1 MRSDGGWTVFQRRTG
16 EPLSFNRKWQ
26 AYKEGFGRL
35 TNDHWLGLQKVFL
48 LTKNKKST
56 LRVDLWDFEG
66 GSAFAE
72 YNNFRLGNEK
82 TAYKL
87 HVGKYNGNAGDA
99 IRGAYPGID
108 QNGYGFSTIDRDNDG
123 CRPCIFGDI
132 AQTRCTDRTASGWW
146 FSKCGSADLNG
157 HWHPSGDHIGW
168 ASGLHW
174 ETWKSVPYSA
184 KASRMMIKSEL

>member
-48 LTKNKKST
+48 LTKNKSST
-56 LRVDLWDFEG
+56 LRVDLWDYEG

-72 YNNFRLGNEK
+72 YNNFRLGNEQ

-87 HVGKYNGNAGDA
+87 HVEEFNGTAGDA
-99 IRGAYPGID
+99 IRGAYPGLD

-132 AQTRCTDRTASGWW
+132 ARTRCTDITASGWW

-157 HWHPSGDHIGW
+157 DWHPSGDHIGW

-174 ETWKSVPYSA
+174 QTWKSVPYSA